1 MQNKNRIWV
10 VCLAVCLV
18 LVLVAGCGGSSTTP
32 AKKDQ
37 YPSKPINVIVSFAAG
52 GGTDLGAR
60 VLLPF
65 VEKNL
70 GGTMNVVNKPGGG
83 GWVGWTEL
91 LNGEANGYTIAYINT
106 PNLMTGYLNPEYKR
120 TKTTADFDLIAN
132 HVVDYGAIAIN
143 SKETRF
149 TNLKELIEYAKKNEV
164 TGSTT
169 GVGSDD
175 HIAMLKINKALG
187 TKLIPVHTKGA
198 SDGKAGVMG
207 GHIDLWVANVGEVTV
222 PHKNKEL
229 KVIAVMAPQRSKFLP
244 EVQIFDDLG
253 TKGVYSWSARGLAAK
268 KGFPKE
274 MLDKLVD
281 AFEKGMKD
289 PAQIKKMEEMG
300 LEVKFMKGDEY
311 RNFLKSEEDGVKGV
325 FDLLGW
331 KK

>member
-1 MQNKNRIWV
+1 VKNRKKT
-10 VCLAVCLV
+10 LAVCLV
-18 LVLVAGCGGSSTTP
+18 LCLVLLLVAGCGGNAP

-37 YPSKPINVIVSFAAG
+37 YPSKPVNVIVSFAAG

-60 VLLPF
+60 VLLPY

-91 LNGEANGYTIAYINT
+91 LNGEANGYTIAYVNT

-143 SKETRF
+143 IKETRF

-175 HIAMLKINKALG
+175 HIALLRINKALG
-187 TKLIPVHTKGA
+187 TKFIPVHTKGA

-207 GHIDLWVANVGEVTV
+207 GHIDLYVANVGEVTV

-244 EVQIFDDLG
+244 DVQTFDDIG
-253 TKGVYSWSARGLAAK
+253 AKGIYSWSARGIAAK
-268 KGFPKE
+268 KGLPKE
-274 MLDKLVD
+274 VLAKLVD

-300 LEVKFMKGDEY
+300 LEVKFMKGEEY
-311 RNFLKSEEDGVKGV
+311 SKFLKSEEDGVKAV
-325 FDLLGW
+325 IDLLGW
-331 KK
+331 KKK

>member
-1 MQNKNRIWV
+1 VQNKKV
-10 VCLAVCLV
+10 TFFCLGLCL
-18 LVLVAGCGGSSTTP
+18 LLLIIAGCGGGSTP

-37 YPSKPINVIVSFAAG
+37 YPSKPVNVIVSFAAG

-91 LNGEANGYTIAYINT
+91 LNGEANGYTIAYVNT

-143 SKETRF
+143 VKETRF

-169 GVGSDD
+169 GVASDD
-175 HIAMLKINKALG
+175 HIAMLRVNKVLG
-187 TKLIPVHTKGA
+187 TKFVAVHTKGA

-207 GHIDLWVANVGEVTV
+207 GHIDLYVANVGEVTV

-244 EVQIFDDLG
+244 DVPTFDEVG
-253 TKGVYSWSARGLAAK
+253 AKGIYSWSARGIAAK
-268 KGFPKE
+268 KGLPKDV
-274 MLDKLVD
+274 LDKLVN
-281 AFEKGMKD
+281 AFEAGMKD
-289 PAQIKKMEEMG
+289 SAQVKKMEEMG

-311 RNFLKSEEDGVKGV
+311 RNFLKSEEDGVKQV

>member
-1 MQNKNRIWV
+1 MQNKKV
-10 VCLAVCLV
+10 TFLCLGLCL
-18 LVLVAGCGGSSTTP
+18 LLLIIAGCGGGSTP

-37 YPSKPINVIVSFAAG
+37 YPSKPVNVIVSFAAG

-91 LNGEANGYTIAYINT
+91 LNGEANGYTIAYVNT

-143 SKETRF
+143 IKETRF

-169 GVGSDD
+169 GVASDD
-175 HIAMLKINKALG
+175 HIAMLRVNKALG
-187 TKLIPVHTKGA
+187 TKFVAVHTKGA

-207 GHIDLWVANVGEVTV
+207 GHIDLYVANVGEVTV

-244 EVQIFDDLG
+244 DVPTFDEVG
-253 TKGVYSWSARGLAAK
+253 TKGIYSWSARGIAAK
-268 KGFPKE
+268 KGLPKDV
-274 MLDKLVD
+274 LDKLVN
-281 AFEKGMKD
+281 AFEAGMKD
-289 PAQIKKMEEMG
+289 PAQVKKMEEMG

-311 RNFLKSEEDGVKGV
+311 RNFLKSEEDGVKQV